1 MTRRNAKENNDM
13 RTFCEIMNVDT
24 KLFTKE
30 LEKLPEDERERFLE
44 DARQSA
50 KEQQRRLKKYLKQLN
65 LKEVYIVKCPICKNC
80 FSGYTKDRYSFD
92 TMKVKYYCKNCNKEF
107 YGFENTEK
115 ILLWDNDNYSL
126 FSKEQYKID
135 KV

>member
-1 MTRRNAKENNDM
+1 MK
-13 RTFCEIMNVDT
+13 TFCEIMNVDT

-30 LEKLPEDERERFLE
+30 LEKLPEDEREIVLE
-44 DARQSA
+44 DARRSA
-50 KEQQRRLKKYLKQLN
+50 KELQKRLVVIQHKEYLKYHN
-65 LKEVYIVKCPICKNC
+65 LKEVYIVKCPICKNS

-92 TMKVKYYCKNCNKEF
+92 TMKVKYCCENCKKEF
-107 YGFENTEK
+107 YGFENTEN

-135 KV
+135 KI